1 MLDKIKITING
12 EELDLDE
19 VVELNDGEPLEV
31 IDILDKGTK
40 NDFMKVHGAVMKA
53 IR

>member
-1 MLDKIKITING
+1 MNKKKIM
-12 EELDLDE
+12 
-19 VVELNDGEPLEV
+19 
-31 IDILDKGTK
+31 DILDKGTK